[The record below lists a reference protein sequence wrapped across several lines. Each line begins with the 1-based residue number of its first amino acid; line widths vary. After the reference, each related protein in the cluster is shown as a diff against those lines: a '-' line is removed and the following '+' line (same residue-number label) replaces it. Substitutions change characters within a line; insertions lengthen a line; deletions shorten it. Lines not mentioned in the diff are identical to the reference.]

1 LLRKGYI
8 EQQIEGL
15 SQAMARLL
23 GIGAEDKAAA
33 LQEIGLAGR
42 DLTGL
47 NPDSLI
53 ALSDDSVLT
62 MFTGGDRSR
71 TAGNSYVMARLLKER
86 AERDE
91 PNARRTRRKALILF
105 AEALAQEESLHSD
118 TILAEFGALLK
129 QVPQAD
135 WTPLLLAQLN
145 RAHEAMKEAKAS
157 REATVPSEL

>member
-1 LLRKGYI
+1 MLRKGYI

-15 SQAMARLL
+15 AQAMVRLL
-23 GIGAEDKAAA
+23 GIGGENRAAA
-33 LQEIGLAGR
+33 LQEISLAAR

-47 NPDSLI
+47 NPDSLV

-62 MFTGGDRSR
+62 MFVGGDKSR
-71 TAGNSYVMARLLKER
+71 TAGNSYVMARLLTER

-105 AEALAQEESLHSD
+105 AEALAQEQSLH
-118 TILAEFGALLK
+118 TPEVVAEFGALLK

-145 RAHEAMKEAKAS
+145 RAREAMAEAKAD
-157 REATVPSEL
+157 RENPGPPET